1 MHYMKRRWKA
11 RAIFSFIITLMGLG
25 GWARQYDVSI
35 DTYIPI
41 AIVWVIIVYSLS
53 GLFFKEKKPNSK
65 NISTNK
71 INIPT
76 PKPPTS
82 NLPSPKPI
90 EEKPLNVSNE
100 NTSVNNMFKN
110 EDTTEEEVVITEQER
125 QELWNQ
131 IEITPQEEEKL
142 YEEVSKEVENNRKE
156 GIWTKALVE
165 SDGVENKTKLRYIKL
180 RVETLAKET
189 KEKKFEDEI
198 ANLIKQ
204 KKKNIKFTKII
215 LEEKDRIRRLES
227 IELDTNNNLVD
238 LLNVS
243 NTILKENKKVGW
255 IKSFFSE
262 EDEFTVNIYRLN
274 SKHSLGQKDRYYWLK
289 EEKTKDV
296 AIRSFFNSPEN
307 VKKDIEKYFD
317 EIWKKMNKL
326 V

>member
-1 MHYMKRRWKA
+1 MKRRWKA

-180 RVETLAKET
+180 RVETLTKET

-198 ANLIKQ
+198 SNLIKQ
-204 KKKNIKFTKII
+204 KKTNIKINKII
-215 LEEKDRIRRLES
+215 LEEKDR
-227 IELDTNNNLVD
+227 
-238 LLNVS
+238 
-243 NTILKENKKVGW
+243 
-255 IKSFFSE
+255 
-262 EDEFTVNIYRLN
+262 
-274 SKHSLGQKDRYYWLK
+274 
-289 EEKTKDV
+289 
-296 AIRSFFNSPEN
+296 
-307 VKKDIEKYFD
+307 
-317 EIWKKMNKL
+317 
-326 V
+326 